1 METAA
6 VGCSLEHNYKFSEE
20 MGRSFV
26 LILHMHIVYWN
37 LYRKLHPTE
46 QCQFL
51 RECFSKLNTFTY
63 CARIIAVT
71 FCIDIM
77 RIF

>member
-26 LILHMHIVYWN
+26 LILHMHIVY
-37 LYRKLHPTE
+37 
-46 QCQFL
+46 
-51 RECFSKLNTFTY
+51 
-63 CARIIAVT
+63 
-71 FCIDIM
+71 
-77 RIF
+77 